1 MTQRWFIR
9 QLFSYVPIFLLIT
22 SFLAY
27 ITFFSLTEMANQ
39 TSQQVNELATE
50 RLLQLVDYSLQDIDK
65 LVIKDLNNN
74 SHFIRFF
81 YVGKNKVIEESEASE
96 TIRSWTIINHFIRSV
111 YLYRKSDDIVLKN
124 TIRVPMTAF
133 TDADFLKEQIE
144 KDSVGAWTNPRT
156 YHEPSFQGRNEKV
169 VSLDK
174 KVPFTNGELGMV
186 VVNVKTSS
194 LESILRPNSD
204 SIVSVIELYDT
215 EGRAFRPH
223 HTEQNLKVL
232 TQLRSSYTNWVI
244 RSGSTPFMFMD
255 YPDSSIVTSVSLGLL
270 SIVIGMLWFIFAIRM
285 NYKPIGKI
293 MNRLRTVTT
302 LKNHELILANS
313 YELQMIEVAIDSLI
327 QQSID
332 FKKTHEEN
340 LILRRRVLFHDVLLG
355 NRIVKTEEWRK
366 EFNQFHS
373 PSETN
378 FFRFA
383 LIEIDNYSLF
393 CAEYHQR
400 DKNLLKF
407 SMGNVAREMATSMK
421 ISIWLE
427 WLVGKHMGILF
438 LDDDPIQTSRILGML
453 ERYREWVELHLK
465 HTVTIGVGDLVEESE
480 NLLIAYGQA
489 EKALEKKIIMGA
501 NQVILYGRVIDDS
514 QHLPIHEFLLEIR
527 EVSRMYRMGEPKWIE
542 VFNELFHALRLGNMS
557 KDDAVTIVNLLL
569 NTIYREMMELTEE
582 YLVLWKNDTMP
593 AMNDAFAEF
602 ESLEKVRI
610 SFLAALC
617 SYEEKI
623 KATREAKQYAPIA
636 EQVRN
641 YIDQHYVNPDI
652 SLTHLGEVFN
662 TNPKY
667 ISFIFKEQVGVKFMN
682 YLIDVRVEQAKRLL
696 LSTDDLIPDIAAQV
710 GYIHAVSFNR
720 VFKKVVGMTPGGYR
734 NRREM
739 PGKSIPPIIDGYN
752 DDVV

>member
-1 MTQRWFIR
+1 MNQRWFIR

-27 ITFFSLTEMANQ
+27 ITFFSLTEMAKQ
-39 TSQQVNELATE
+39 SSQQVNELATE

-74 SHFIRFF
+74 SQFIRFF
-81 YVGKNKVIEESEASE
+81 YAGKNKVIEESEASE
-96 TIRSWTIINHFIRSV
+96 TIRSWTVINHFIHSV
-111 YLYRKSDDIVLKN
+111 YLYRKNDDIVLTN

-169 VSLDK
+169 VSLVK

-194 LESILRPNSD
+194 LETILRPNSD
-204 SIVSVIELYDT
+204 SNVSLIELYDT
-215 EGRAFRPH
+215 EGRAFRPQ

-232 TQLRSSYTNWVI
+232 TELRSSYTNWVI
-244 RSGSTPFMFMD
+244 RSGSAPFKFMD
-255 YPDSSIVTSVSLGLL
+255 YSDSSIVTSISVGLL

-285 NYKPIGKI
+285 NYKPIGTI
-293 MNRLRTVTT
+293 MNRLKTVST
-302 LKNHELILANS
+302 LKNNGLISANSHELQII
-313 YELQMIEVAIDSLI
+313 ELAIDSLI

-332 FKKTHEEN
+332 YEKTHEED
-340 LILRRRVLFHDVLLG
+340 LILRRRVLFHDVLQG

-373 PSETN
+373 PSGTN
-378 FFRFA
+378 FFRIA

-393 CAEYHQR
+393 CSEYHQR

-407 SMGNVAREMATSMK
+407 SMGNVAREMAASMK
-421 ISIWLE
+421 LSIWLE
-427 WLVGKHMGILF
+427 WLEGKHMGILF
-438 LDDDPIQTSRILGML
+438 MDDHPIQTPRLLRML
-453 ERYREWVELHLK
+453 ERYREWVEQHLK

-480 NLLIAYGQA
+480 NLRIAYGQA
-489 EKALEKKIIMGA
+489 EEALEKKIITGA

-514 QHLPIHEFLLEIR
+514 PNVPIHEFVLGIR
-527 EVSRMYRMGEPKWIE
+527 EVSRMYRTGESQWIE

-557 KDDAVTIVNLLL
+557 KNTAVTIVNLLL
-569 NTIYREMMELTEE
+569 NTFHREMMELPEE
-582 YLVLWKNDTMP
+582 YLVLWKNGTMP

-617 SYEEKI
+617 SFEEQI
-623 KATREAKQYAPIA
+623 KASREAKQYAPIV
-636 EQVRN
+636 EQIRN
-641 YIDQHYVNPDI
+641 YIDQHYTNPDI

-667 ISFIFKEQVGVKFMN
+667 ISFIFKEQLGVNFMN
-682 YLIDVRVEQAKRLL
+682 YLTDVRVEQAKLLL

-710 GYIHAVSFNR
+710 GYIHVVSFNR

-739 PGKSIPPIIDGYN
+739 PGRSICPIID
-752 DDVV
+752 